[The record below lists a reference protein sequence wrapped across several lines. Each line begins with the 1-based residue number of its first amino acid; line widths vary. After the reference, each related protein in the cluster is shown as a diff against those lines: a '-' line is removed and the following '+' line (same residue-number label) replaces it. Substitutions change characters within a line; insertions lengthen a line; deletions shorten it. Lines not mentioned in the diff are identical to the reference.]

1 LTPQLK
7 TALVA
12 GSTGLIGSYLLNRLL
27 EDSRYERV
35 IALSRKP
42 LPYTH
47 PKLEV
52 LTVTLDSLPQVATT
66 LKADDWFC
74 ALGTT
79 IKLAG
84 TQEAFRRVDY
94 DYPMALGIQA
104 AATDAKQFLLVSAI
118 GAKPTS
124 SIFYSRVKG
133 ETERDLSALALP
145 KLHLF
150 RPSLLLGER
159 AEHRGGERFW
169 GILMKGLNPLLR
181 GSFSKY
187 KAIQGDTVAAAMI
200 HAANTPSG
208 PGVHV
213 YEGERMVKFG
223 NA

>member
-1 LTPQLK
+1 LTSQPK

-12 GSTGLIGSYLLNRLL
+12 GSTGLIGSCLLKRLL
-27 EDSRYERV
+27 TDSRYERV

-42 LPYTH
+42 LPYSH
-47 PKLEV
+47 PKLNV
-52 LTVTLDSLPQVATT
+52 LMVTLESLPQVAPT

-94 DYPMALGIQA
+94 DYPLALGTQA
-104 AATDAKQFLLVSAI
+104 ASSGAKQFLLVSSI
-118 GAKPTS
+118 GAKTTS

-133 ETERDLSALALP
+133 ETERDLGGLTIP

-150 RPSLLLGER
+150 RPSLLLGDR
-159 AEHRGGERFW
+159 AEHRSGERFW
-169 GILMKGLNPLLR
+169 GILMKGLNPLLQ
-181 GSFSKY
+181 GSLRKY
-187 KAIQGDTVAAAMI
+187 RSIQADTVAAAMI
-200 HAANTPSG
+200 HMANVPSE

-213 YEGERMVKFG
+213 YQG
-223 NA
+223 NQLAEYSHS